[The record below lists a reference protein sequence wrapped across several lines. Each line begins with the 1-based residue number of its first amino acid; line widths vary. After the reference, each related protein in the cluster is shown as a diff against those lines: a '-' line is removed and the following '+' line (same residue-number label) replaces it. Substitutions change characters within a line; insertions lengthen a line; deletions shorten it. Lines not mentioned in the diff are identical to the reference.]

1 VVTFDDGN
9 LDNFT
14 NAFPILKKM
23 NFPATIFM
31 ITQNIGK
38 EGWLGAEDLRVLESS
53 GVSIGSH
60 TAHHAF
66 LPDLKEEE
74 IVSELRQSR
83 NELEKILGHPVFLF
97 SYPGG
102 GVTTKAKELVAREG
116 YHGAVTT
123 NYGRLHRDLYALKRI
138 KITERDGNL
147 FSFWAKLSGL
157 YSLGRRRV
165 DII

>member
-1 VVTFDDGN
+1 
-9 LDNFT
+9 
-14 NAFPILKKM
+14 M

-31 ITQNIGK
+31 ITENIGK

-60 TAHHAF
+60 TAHPAF
-66 LPDLKEEE
+66 FPDLKKEA
-74 IVSELRQSR
+74 IVLELRQSR

-97 SYPGG
+97 SYPAG
-102 GVTTKAKELVAREG
+102 GVTKEAEELAAREG

-123 NYGRLHRDLYALKRI
+123 NYGKQRLDLYALKRI